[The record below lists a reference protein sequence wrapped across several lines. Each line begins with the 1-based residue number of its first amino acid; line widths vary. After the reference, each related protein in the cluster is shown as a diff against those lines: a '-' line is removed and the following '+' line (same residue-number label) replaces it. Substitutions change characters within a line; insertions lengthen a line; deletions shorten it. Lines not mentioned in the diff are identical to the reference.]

1 MLLEPF
7 VHRSH
12 LPSKG
17 WNGNHSQLPR
27 VSMQFLQQRG
37 VLRPPDTDLH
47 KRTSVHLWAW
57 FAHQQS
63 SWLHNTSWVTPCS
76 SQFPQVWQMMCCVL
90 DNTWTP
96 YFQSATFSLL
106 QRYMDRGHLHVISN
120 LHHHRLTSLQTY
132 VIVKS
137 QHTLTTT
144 IQSSARQCKLLDS
157 QNADV
162 LADSVSCWYCVG
174 FCLV

>member
-1 MLLEPF
+1 MEIIHNSQECLCSFCNNAGSCARLTQIYTNVLLYICELDL
-7 VHRSH
+7 S
-12 LPSKG
+12 
-17 WNGNHSQLPR
+17 
-27 VSMQFLQQRG
+27 
-37 VLRPPDTDLH
+37 TDRAVGSTIPQYRL
-47 KRTSVHLWAW
+47 
-57 FAHQQS
+57 
-63 SWLHNTSWVTPCS
+63 TPCS